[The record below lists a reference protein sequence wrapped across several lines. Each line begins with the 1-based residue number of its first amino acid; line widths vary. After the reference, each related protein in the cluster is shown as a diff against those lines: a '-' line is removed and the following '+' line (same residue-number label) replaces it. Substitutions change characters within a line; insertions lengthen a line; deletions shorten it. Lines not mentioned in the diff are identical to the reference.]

1 MALRGR
7 LVPPPMS
14 ADDKVTGGRVQHGH
28 CCQDRLGDRRRHR
41 RYVPRRRGALGLAQR
56 SDVLFRWC
64 GRPCSIRG
72 AQAP

>member
-7 LVPPPMS
+7 PVPPPMS

-41 RYVPRRRGALGLAQR
+41 RFVPRRRGTLGLALR
-56 SDVLFRWC
+56 SDLLFCWC
-64 GRPCSIRG
+64 GLPGSNTD
-72 AQAP
+72 AQTP